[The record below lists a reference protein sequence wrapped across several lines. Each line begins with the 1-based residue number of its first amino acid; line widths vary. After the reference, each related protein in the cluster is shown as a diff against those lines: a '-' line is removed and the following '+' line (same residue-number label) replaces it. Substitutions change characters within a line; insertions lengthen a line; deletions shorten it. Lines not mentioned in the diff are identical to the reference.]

1 MTFEELDVGSLF
13 KFEVGEKKPEV
24 LYEKLDDEQAR
35 NINQMYI
42 IKVCPGAKVR
52 KVGD

>member
-1 MTFEELDVGSLF
+1 MTFKELEVGALF
-13 KFEVGEKKPEV
+13 KFEVDDKI
-24 LYEKLDDEQAR
+24 YEKLDDEQAR
-35 NINQMYI
+35 NINKMYI